1 MNWYE
6 PIQLAAPTVRDIEIG
21 RLWRFV
27 FEAKTHLK
35 ATAAPPTGTDV
46 SGIFQFSSLGCVGI
60 TGFGARVKSVV
71 VAPYRGD
78 LATVVEI
85 IEPQGYSANAT
96 GPELRN
102 SRAESKDDVWRYGVM
117 KFISTN
123 GTTSVPVPGT
133 TYFTPAPSGS
143 SVESGLTGRRCKK
156 VDQDW
161 DTVPGLCIST
171 AHFIGATSYA
181 SGDGP
186 EIKGSRREG
195 RDRYGRKTG
204 EMLFLTATATA
215 VALPVP
221 GVTRFTTLDGTTES
235 TIDGRFCY
243 NLVQDGTTI
252 PGAIFTRAEFV
263 AVKSGG
269 YVGGSIPTAGSTL
282 DKYLVSQ
289 PENVYVDSGN
299 SERWVLRFEI
309 PTADYS
315 SSLLPA
321 KSSAPSTAIKAL
333 TSPAV
338 GGVLLARNVDFK
350 SLPAVVIVTLIYGQ
364 AGIHYFDPLTRVSCR
379 QVTVREK
386 RKWSIDAT
394 PKSLDGPV
402 MTDADSRETQRYAI
416 DGEEYEDVTY
426 VQINIASIVS
436 SIPGGW
442 QGSNFSKRNQA
453 AVTIRGV
460 TYATGYV
467 LYTGGGSEDVPASQS
482 PTGTAAYKLQI
493 VLLAAPKAWP
503 LTVPRYVETLESVIV
518 DVVNAGVK
526 RGDNRVVKWV
536 RGAEVL
542 DTATIRAGFD
552 MQAAINALP

>member
-60 TGFGARVKSVV
+60 TGFGARIKSAV

-215 VALPVP
+215 VALPVR
-221 GVTRFTTLDGTTES
+221 GVTGFTALEGTTES

-243 NLVQDGTTI
+243 SLVQDGTTI

-338 GGVLLARNVDFK
+338 GDVLLARNVDFK

-536 RGAEVL
+536 RGAAAL

>member
-1 MNWYE
+1 
-6 PIQLAAPTVRDIEIG
+6 VRDIEIG

-46 SGIFQFSSLGCVGI
+46 SGIYQFSSLGCVGI
-60 TGFGARVKSVV
+60 TGFGARVKSAQ

-78 LATVVEI
+78 LATIVEI
-85 IEPQGYSANAT
+85 IEPQGYSANDT
-96 GPELRN
+96 GPELRG
-102 SRAESKDDVWRYGVM
+102 SRGEGKDDLWRYGVM
-117 KFISTN
+117 KFISTD
-123 GTTSVPVPGT
+123 GTTGVPVSGT

-143 SVESGLTGRRCKK
+143 SAESGLTGRRCKK

-181 SGDGP
+181 AGDGP
-186 EIKGSRREG
+186 EIKGSRRES

-215 VALPVP
+215 AALPVP
-221 GVTRFTTLDGTTES
+221 GVTRFTTLDGTAES

-269 YVGGSIPTAGSTL
+269 YVGGSIPTSGSTL

-289 PENVYVDSGN
+289 PENVYVDSGA
-299 SERWVLRFEI
+299 SQRWVLRFEI
-309 PTADYS
+309 PAATYS

-321 KSSAPSTAIKAL
+321 KSSGPSDEIKAL

-338 GGVLLARNVDFK
+338 DGVLITRSVDFK
-350 SLPAVVIVTLIYGQ
+350 SLPAVVVVTLIYGWS
-364 AGIHYFDPLTRVSCR
+364 GVFYFDPLTRVSCR

-394 PKSLDGPV
+394 PKALDGPV

-426 VQINIASIVS
+426 VQINISSIVS
-436 SIPGGW
+436 SIPDGW
-442 QGSNFSKRNQA
+442 QSANFNSRNQA

-467 LYTGGGSEDVPASQS
+467 LYTGGASEDVPASQS
-482 PTGTAAYKLQI
+482 PRGTAAYKLQI
-493 VLLAAPKAWP
+493 VLLAAPKPWP
-503 LTVPRYVETLESVIV
+503 LTVNRYIETLESVVV
-518 DVVNAGVK
+518 DVVNAGVA
-526 RGDNRVVKWV
+526 RGENRVVKWV
-536 RGAEVL
+536 RAAAAL
-542 DTATIRAGFD
+542 DTAAIRAEFD
-552 MQAAINALP
+552 MAAAIASLPS